1 MKTSPLHRLLPVAL
15 FGTAIGTLA
24 AAAPAQAYE
33 LNGLAA
39 ASDSQFKHLSA
50 DLLAALGS
58 KGLGGGPVQAETGD
72 WGIAGSASTTYTDDS
87 KTWAAVTG
95 AHVDHIDVA
104 GVDAWFQLPQGIRIG
119 VLAAAISS
127 TDDALWRIDASL
139 PVATIAAWT
148 VSSRASLG
156 AVWSIKNVDAYT
168 QTLGLE
174 ASKVYGLLQPY
185 GGLGIAVGEFG
196 ASGDDAPKDQ
206 TLVRPDIYAGLR
218 LNLPTFALS
227 GVVDQ
232 TGHNTSLGVRLAVAF

>member
-1 MKTSPLHRLLPVAL
+1 MRPSRLLSL
-15 FGTAIGTLA
+15 IA
-24 AAAPAQAYE
+24 AATAGTCFVATPAQAYE

-50 DLLAALGS
+50 DLLAALSS
-58 KGLGGGPVQAETGD
+58 KGLSGPVQAEAGD
-72 WGIAGSASTTYTDDS
+72 WGVAANASTTYTDDS

-95 AHVDHIDVA
+95 AHVDNIDTA
-104 GVDAWFQLPQGIRIG
+104 GVDIWFQLPQGIRIG
-119 VLAAAISS
+119 VLGAAIAS

-139 PVATIAAWT
+139 PVYARDAWT
-148 VSSRASLG
+148 VSARASLG

-174 ASKVYGLLQPY
+174 ATKVYGLLQPY
-185 GGLGIAVGEFG
+185 GGLGLAVGEFG
-196 ASGDDAPKDQ
+196 ASGDDAPGNQ
-206 TLVRPDIYAGLR
+206 TLVRPDVYAGLR

-232 TGHNTSLGVRLAVAF
+232 TGHNTSLGIRLAVAF

>member
-1 MKTSPLHRLLPVAL
+1 MKTSRFHRLFPVAL
-15 FGTAIGTLA
+15 FGTAIGA
-24 AAAPAQAYE
+24 SAVAAPAQAYE

-58 KGLGGGPVQAETGD
+58 KGLSGPVQAETGG

-119 VLAAAISS
+119 VLAAAIAS

-139 PVATIAAWT
+139 PVATIDAWT
-148 VSSRASLG
+148 VSGRASLG

-174 ASKVYGLLQPY
+174 ASRVYGLLQPY

-196 ASGDDAPKDQ
+196 ASGDDAPKNQ
-206 TLVRPDIYAGLR
+206 TLLRPDIYAGLR

-232 TGHNTSLGVRLAVAF
+232 TGHNTSLGLRLAVAF